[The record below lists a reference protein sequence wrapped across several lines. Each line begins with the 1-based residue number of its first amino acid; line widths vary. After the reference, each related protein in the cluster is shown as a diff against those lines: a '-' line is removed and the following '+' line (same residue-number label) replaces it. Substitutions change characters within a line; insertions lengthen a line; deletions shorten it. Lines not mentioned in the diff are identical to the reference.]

1 MAVERAFSCCSVD
14 FQLDSVCAVD
24 EAGAA
29 AVHFLTGHGAQIDQ
43 KPELI
48 FGVVL
53 LQSHMLRFVF
63 LFHEKAAGLPPG
75 ILAFDAVVVHH
86 VWRAVN
92 RYLYFFKV
100 RKAVFFRISRPRSV
114 RLHEQEQNSFQGSS
128 LRVDFDVN
136 PLGWRVDPHHGISA
150 HVVIRELFAAFV
162 NACCLIRKL
171 FTADHFILQLDVGE
185 LVFELGFVRA

>member
-1 MAVERAFSCCSVD
+1 MAVERPFSCCSVD
-14 FQLDSVCAVD
+14 FQLDSVCGVY

-53 LQSHMLRFVF
+53 LQSHMLRLVLF
-63 LFHEKAAGLPPG
+63 FHEEAADLPPG

-86 VWRAVN
+86 VRRAVN
-92 RYLYFFKV
+92 RYMYFFKV

-128 LRVDFDVN
+128 LRVDFDVDQ
-136 PLGWRVDPHHGISA
+136 LGWRVDPHHGFSA

-185 LVFELGFVRA
+185 LVFELGFVSA